1 MLQWHSPGGMSYG
14 ASPIF
19 LLHGNPYKT
28 VLKHNKF
35 LNSRKSYAIPHFTQR
50 LCRWVFS
57 GLCRLLR
64 HKPFNLHY
72 FRPYLFWQYL
82 KKSCLSHF
90 PNKAQIFHYGQTT
103 STSLLKSH
111 TGATQALTGARESW
125 VVRQKSKFVH
135 YYLFLSVLVFWHKA
149 NSACF

>member
-1 MLQWHSPGGMSYG
+1 MLQWHARGGTRGIRCAVIPKQKHIMGDVPQLLWLWCISY
-14 ASPIF
+14 F
-19 LLHGNPYKT
+19 LIHGNSDKIDP
-28 VLKHNKF
+28 KHNKF

-90 PNKAQIFHYGQTT
+90 PNKAQIFHYGNY
-103 STSLLKSH
+103 LDFALKIAHRGNTGSH
-111 TGATQALTGARESW
+111 RGKRKLGCVSE
-125 VVRQKSKFVH
+125 K
-135 YYLFLSVLVFWHKA
+135 
-149 NSACF
+149 

>member
-90 PNKAQIFHYGQTT
+90 PNKAQIFHYGQ
-103 STSLLKSH
+103 LLDFALKIAHRGNTGSH
-111 TGATQALTGARESW
+111 RGKRKLGCVSE
-125 VVRQKSKFVH
+125 K
-135 YYLFLSVLVFWHKA
+135 
-149 NSACF
+149 